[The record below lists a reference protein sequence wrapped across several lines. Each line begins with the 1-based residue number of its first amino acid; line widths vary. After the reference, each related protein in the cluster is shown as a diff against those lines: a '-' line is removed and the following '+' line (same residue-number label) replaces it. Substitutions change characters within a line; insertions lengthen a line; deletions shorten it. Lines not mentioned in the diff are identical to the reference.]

1 MNWSQFRGHHWCGKV
16 DRISLLYQKNENL
29 INKFTN
35 EKTSVVQLPTAR
47 IIYKL
52 FHYELKLKKKKKKN
66 SYLM

>member
-35 EKTSVVQLPTAR
+35 EKTSVVQLPIAR

-52 FHYELKLKKKKKKN
+52 FYYELKLKKKKKKKT
-66 SYLM
+66 LT